1 MTRIFDNHRMG
12 ETLNASDSWYGAM
25 TGQVN
30 GFFGRLRRVSAD
42 AWVDSACAD
51 PHTAMRSADLV
62 AHLADEPLGFDP
74 EYVADQLA
82 RARLRDIMDTMPSVV
97 RRIRM
102 RIERDLTILD
112 GIVAPAALARMRRA
126 ARLAAC
132 ALAAEHMLSHEEF
145 ERLYRPFLGLIP
157 PADLTVS

>member
-1 MTRIFDNHRMG
+1 
-12 ETLNASDSWYGAM
+12 
-25 TGQVN
+25 
-30 GFFGRLRRVSAD
+30 
-42 AWVDSACAD
+42 
-51 PHTAMRSADLV
+51 
-62 AHLADEPLGFDP
+62 
-74 EYVADQLA
+74 
-82 RARLRDIMDTMPSVV
+82 MDTMPSVV